1 MKNKKKIDKIN
12 IFIISFLYFSLI
24 AGFIFD
30 ENLNYGAIMDWVG
43 TNRPVIKSFANDF
56 TNTLL
61 DYEKFGHRHSPIYLI
76 FLSSL
81 YKIGFSL
88 DIVRLIHLNLS
99 LLLIYYFFKCLT
111 LKFDNVDRN
120 ILILL
125 SVSIFLSP
133 TFRSLSIWPDTRI
146 IGLTFLSIS
155 IFEFLK
161 FKKSKKILHF
171 WRNITFL
178 IISSY
183 ISPNF
188 SLFIIYF
195 FYYYL
200 NHIKLKKIVQAILF
214 CLICS
219 FPAFYYIFVMD
230 VNFLT
235 AGTPG
240 AIEGESISLDFNLS
254 NKILI
259 ITSII
264 FFQLTPFLVSKDFV
278 GKLYLHAKKNI
289 VFIIL
294 FFLLNLYFFDY
305 VTNFTGGGFFFQ
317 ISQIFL
323 KNNLLFYFFCII
335 SLIFLSFLIKKNLNN
350 FLIIFLLI
358 ISNIQNTIY
367 HKYYDPLIMILFFT
381 IIQSSVQK
389 DFLKNKINLIYVYIF
404 YLIFITMRIVKNIFF
419 LV

>member
-1 MKNKKKIDKIN
+1 MKKIIKFDKIN
-12 IFIISFLYFSLI
+12 IFIIPLLYFSLLV
-24 AGFIFD
+24 GFIFD

-56 TNTLL
+56 ANTFL
-61 DYEKFGHRHSPIYLI
+61 DYEKFGHRHSPVYLI
-76 FLSSL
+76 FLSL
-81 YKIGFSL
+81 FYKIGFSL
-88 DIVRLIHLNLS
+88 DFIRFLHLNFS
-99 LLLIYYFFKCLT
+99 ILLIFYFYKCLT
-111 LKFDNVDRN
+111 LKFNNIDKN

-125 SVSIFLSP
+125 SLTIFLSP

-146 IGLTFLSIS
+146 IGLIFFTIS

-161 FKKSKKILHF
+161 FKKEKKIKYF
-171 WRNITFL
+171 WSNISFL

-195 FYYYL
+195 FYHY
-200 NHIKLKKIVQAILF
+200 IKSVPSKTIFLAILF

-219 FPAFYYIFVMD
+219 FPAFYYIFILD
-230 VNFLT
+230 INFLT

-240 AIEGESISLDFNLS
+240 ATLGETISLDFNLS

-259 ITSII
+259 ISSII
-264 FFQLTPFLVSKDFV
+264 FFQLTPFLISKNFLN
-278 GKLYLHAKKNI
+278 KMYFHAKKNI
-289 VFIIL
+289 IYIVL
-294 FFLLNLYFFDY
+294 FLLLNIFFFDY
-305 VTNFTGGGFFFQ
+305 VINFTGGGLFFQ

-323 KNNLLFYFFCII
+323 KNNLFFYLICIV
-335 SLIFLSFLIKKNLNN
+335 SLIFLSFLINRNLNN
-350 FLIIFLLI
+350 FLILALLI
-358 ISNIQNTIY
+358 LSNIQNTIY

-381 IIQSSVQK
+381 VIEFFISK
-389 DFLKNKINLIYVYIF
+389 DFFKKKINLIYVNIF
-404 YLIFITMRIVKNIFF
+404 YLIFIAMRVIKNTFF